1 MTTPLTL
8 AAVIA
13 AHDEAAV
20 LDATLVSLRTA
31 VPPPQC
37 IIVIADHCT
46 DATAEL
52 ARQAGA
58 LVLERAEGE
67 GSKGAALRWLFVQHA
82 EVLVAFSHTVIFDAD
97 TTVQPDFFAHIS
109 EALAAGADVVQGFV
123 HPIGYE
129 HSTAATL
136 AAYSETLSQV
146 ADDRLRVGLRWP
158 APLRGTGM
166 AFRTELLRE
175 LLPQLRTQTEDVEL
189 TLLLA
194 ERRARV
200 AFVAQAVLFDPKPP
214 DASRVSRQRARW
226 LSGLAQVWRDYAP
239 RIARLLLRGP
249 AIWFLLQAVLLKPA
263 TLFAALKVVGL
274 LITLLLPLG
283 LGWRV
288 AALAWLGVDVLYY
301 GLGLWLVPAAQ
312 RGRFARALLFAPVYF
327 GVWAGSLV
335 TALRHRGGWL
345 SVRR

>member
-1 MTTPLTL
+1 MTAALTL

-20 LDATLVSLRTA
+20 IAATLASLLSA
-31 VPPPQC
+31 DPPPQR

-58 LVLERAEGE
+58 VVLERDEGE
-67 GSKGAALRWLFVQHA
+67 GSKGAALRWLFAQHA
-82 EVLVAFSHTVIFDAD
+82 EVLAPFSHTVIFDAD
-97 TTVQPDFFAHIS
+97 TTVQADFFAHLS
-109 EALAAGADVVQGFV
+109 RSLASGADAAQSFVQ
-123 HPIGYE
+123 PIGYE
-129 HSTAATL
+129 HSTATTL
-136 AAYSETLSQV
+136 AAYSEVLSQV
-146 ADDRLRVGLRWP
+146 ADDRLRAWLRWP

-166 AFRTELLRE
+166 AFRAELLRE
-175 LLPQLRTQTEDVEL
+175 LLPQMRTQTEDVEL
-189 TLLLA
+189 ALLLA

-200 AFVAQAVLFDPKPP
+200 SFVEKAVLFDPKPP
-214 DASRVSRQRARW
+214 DAGRVSRQRARW

-263 TLFAALKVVGL
+263 TLFAVLKVMAL
-274 LITLLLPLG
+274 LIALLLPLS

-288 AALAWLGVDVLYY
+288 AALAWLGVDGLYY
-301 GLGLWLVPAAQ
+301 GLGLLLVPQAQ
-312 RGRFARALLFAPVYF
+312 RGRFARALLLAPLYL
-327 GVWAGSLV
+327 GVWAGSLI